1 MVNRMAGSPT
11 KILIL
16 MSATGGGHLATARA
30 LKSTIEQLYGARFQ
44 VDIVDLL
51 VDHMPWPFKSFPESY
66 RFTMNNAP
74 WLHGFAYEAG
84 MRSTTS
90 KSLLRASYEIV
101 RKPVSEALE
110 HYCPDLIISVHPLL
124 QTVPLRV
131 LRVRGYTAPFVTV
144 VTDLVSVHPVWFD
157 PRVAL
162 CFVPSEDVRK
172 LALRAGLQADQVRV
186 SGLALRPEFAEP
198 PRPKDVLRHEL
209 GIAPDLPAVLL
220 VSGAEGTGPLDEIA
234 ETLAYRLSG
243 AGPNTALLGQIVVVC
258 GHNQRLLARLE
269 GRHWPVPLCVTGF
282 VDNMWDW
289 MAACDC
295 IVTKAGPGTIAEALT
310 RGLPIL
316 LSGYVP
322 GQEEGNVD
330 YVLENR
336 VGAFIE
342 KPAGISDTVAGWFG
356 SERHVLE
363 EMSEKACQIAR
374 PGASFEIIHATVSL
388 LETA

>member
-1 MVNRMAGSPT
+1 MVNRMTGSPT

-30 LKSTIEQLYGARFQ
+30 LKATFDLLYGARFQ

-66 RFTMNNAP
+66 RFTMDNAP

-84 MRSTTS
+84 MRSSTS

-110 HYCPDLIISVHPLL
+110 DYCPDLIISVHPLL

-131 LRVRGYTAPFVTV
+131 LRARGYTAPFVTV

-157 PRVAL
+157 PGATL
-162 CFVPSEDVRK
+162 CFVPSEDVRQ
-172 LALRAGLQADQVRV
+172 LALRAGLQAGQVRV

-198 PRPKDVLRHEL
+198 PRAQDALRHEL
-209 GIAPDLPAVLL
+209 GIAPDLPAILL
-220 VSGAEGTGPLDEIA
+220 VSGAEGTGPLGEIA
-234 ETLAYRLSG
+234 ETLARRLSG
-243 AGPNTALLGQIVVVC
+243 AGPNTGPLGQLVVIC
-258 GHNQRLLARLE
+258 GRNQRLLARLVE
-269 GRHWPVPLCVTGF
+269 RRWPIPVRATGF

-310 RGLPIL
+310 RQLPIL

-322 GQEEGNVD
+322 GQEEGNVS
-330 YVLENR
+330 YVLQNG
-336 VGAFIE
+336 VGTFVE
-342 KPAGISDTVAGWFG
+342 KPAGIADTVAGWFG

-363 EMSEKACQIAR
+363 GMSEQAGQIAR
-374 PGASFEIIHATVSL
+374 PGASFEIVHATVDL
-388 LETA
+388 LEIA